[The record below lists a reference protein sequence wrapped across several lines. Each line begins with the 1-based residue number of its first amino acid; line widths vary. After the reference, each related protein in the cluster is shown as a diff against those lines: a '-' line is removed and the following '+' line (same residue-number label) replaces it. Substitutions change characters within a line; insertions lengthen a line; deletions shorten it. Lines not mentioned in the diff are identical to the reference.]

1 MSCEAPVRAAVSSMI
16 RMRRP
21 QGGFPNSPLDWLL
34 RCAAKAFNEVV
45 SPVEIFALAADRL
58 AWKLRGACF
67 FEQQALAQLHSRVN
81 SGLFPRWQDYVLQHA
96 VWLFTC
102 TLCVGEQGFV
112 LVWIDNEQGL
122 QTWTLYDDLQMGLY
136 QFAITV
142 RMLHPYFLLH
152 CALAET
158 QLEAHLPTLH
168 RVADVLQEQC
178 QILLTFN
185 VIPERYIRKIATLQ
199 D

>member
-1 MSCEAPVRAAVSSMI
+1 
-16 RMRRP
+16 
-21 QGGFPNSPLDWLL
+21 
-34 RCAAKAFNEVV
+34 
-45 SPVEIFALAADRL
+45 
-58 AWKLRGACF
+58 
-67 FEQQALAQLHSRVN
+67 
-81 SGLFPRWQDYVLQHA
+81 
-96 VWLFTC
+96 
-102 TLCVGEQGFV
+102 
-112 LVWIDNEQGL
+112 
-122 QTWTLYDDLQMGLY
+122 MGLY
-136 QFAITV
+136 HFAITV

-158 QLEAHLPTLH
+158 QQEAHLPTLH